1 MLRGVTAGSDEAVAA
16 LERNLDGKSQLVQ
29 GLRRNK
35 DGSLG
40 GNVCRQEDMALLTRE
55 AVSVAERTVEHMS
68 RGEAEIFPYK
78 DACTWCPYG
87 SVCRFDKQQQGCYE
101 RSTKSMTVTE
111 LIEMAE
117 KLK

>member
-1 MLRGVTAGSDEAVAA
+1 MASKYDKLAAEKNWKKLAKLGQKKDVAEAVA
-16 LERNLDGKSQLVQ
+16 
-29 GLRRNK
+29 
-35 DGSLG
+35 
-40 GNVCRQEDMALLTRE
+40 
-55 AVSVAERTVEHMS
+55 VAERTVEHMG

-78 DACTWCPYG
+78 DACKWCPYG